1 LIIEE
6 NFANISF
13 GPFPLNSPFWK
24 KVEHKNID
32 NLFYEPRIE
41 ILMRRVR
48 DSIHDY
54 IDLDALESSLVDTEP
69 FQRLRWIKQL
79 GSANLVYPGANHTR
93 LEHSIGVSHLAKQM
107 ASQSEVPKDEINLV
121 SIAGLLHDLGHSPYS
136 HLADELPF
144 GKDHVEVTQDIIKSS
159 KISDIFNDE
168 GIDSSEVCSL
178 IKGNHKYGSLI
189 SGDIDGDRLDYLI
202 RDSHYTGVKTGVDTG
217 RLVTKMSFVENEL
230 VIGESSLPVVET
242 FLTSRSIMFPTV
254 YFHPFSRG
262 AELMLARAT
271 TAAIDKDSFS
281 YDSFV
286 SFTDHKFL
294 SELNLSGGLSKK
306 LVNDF
311 EKRRIT
317 KRVVSLTKDKT
328 EEMGISKSDVEDL
341 ESSIAEKLDIK
352 PSEIF
357 MDLPPLKV
365 VPTMKVKILKEDGTL
380 DYASNMSTITKSLYE
395 AQFDHWRCRIYAPPE
410 KSKQALEVAN
420 RELGI

>member
-1 LIIEE
+1 M
-6 NFANISF
+6 
-13 GPFPLNSPFWK
+13 
-24 KVEHKNID
+24 
-32 NLFYEPRIE
+32 NLVSS

-54 IDLDALESSLVDTEP
+54 IDLDELESSLVDTEP
-69 FQRLRWIKQL
+69 YQRLRWIKQL

-107 ASQSEVPKDEINLV
+107 AIQSEVPDDEIHLV

-144 GKDHVEVTQDIIKSS
+144 GKDHVEVTQDIVNDSQ
-159 KISDIFNDE
+159 ISDIFHKQ
-168 GIDSSEVCSL
+168 GIETNEICDL

-217 RLVTKMSFVENEL
+217 RLITKMSFSNNEL

-271 TAAIDKDSFS
+271 KSAINGSHFS
-281 YDSFV
+281 YDEFISY
-286 SFTDHKFL
+286 TDHKFL
-294 SELNLSGGLSKK
+294 SELNLAGGLSKK
-306 LVNDF
+306 LVNNF
-311 EKRRIT
+311 EKRHII
-317 KRVVSLTKDKT
+317 KRAVSITKDKT
-328 EEMGISKSDVEDL
+328 EEMGITKSDIETL
-341 ESSIAEKLDIK
+341 ETSIANKLDIDS
-352 PSEIF
+352 SEIF

-365 VPTMKVKILKEDGTL
+365 VPAMKVKILKEDGTL

-395 AQFDHWRCRIYAPPE
+395 AQFDHWRCRIYGP
-410 KSKQALEVAN
+410 SKLSDQVSKIAEQ
-420 RELGI
+420 ELGI

>member
-1 LIIEE
+1 M
-6 NFANISF
+6 
-13 GPFPLNSPFWK
+13 
-24 KVEHKNID
+24 
-32 NLFYEPRIE
+32 NLVSSEM
-41 ILMRRVR
+41 MRRVR

-54 IDLDALESSLVDTEP
+54 IDLDDLESSLVDTEP
-69 FQRLRWIKQL
+69 YQRLRWIKQL

-93 LEHSIGVSHLAKQM
+93 LEHSIGVSHLVKQM
-107 ASQSEVPKDEINLV
+107 ASQSDVPKDEIPLV
-121 SIAGLLHDLGHSPYS
+121 SVAGLLHDLGHSPYS

-144 GKDHVEVTQDIIKSS
+144 GKDHVEVTQDIINSS
-159 KISDIFNDE
+159 QISDILSDQGLDIN
-168 GIDSSEVCSL
+168 EVCNL
-178 IKGNHKYGSLI
+178 IKGDHKYGSLI
-189 SGDIDGDRLDYLI
+189 SGDIDGDRLDYLM

-217 RLVTKMSFVENEL
+217 RLVTKMSIADNEL
-230 VIGESSLPVVET
+230 VIGESGLPVVET

-271 TAAIDKDSFS
+271 SAAIDNDVFT

-294 SELNLSGGLSKK
+294 SELNLAGGLPQK

-311 EKRRIT
+311 EKRNIT
-317 KRVVSLTKDKT
+317 KRVVSITKDKT

-341 ESSIAEKLDIK
+341 ELSIAQKLDID
-352 PSEIF
+352 SSQIF

-365 VPTMKVKILKEDGTL
+365 VPAMKVKILKEDGTL

-395 AQFDHWRCRIYAPPE
+395 AQFDHWRCRIYAP
-410 KSKQALEVAN
+410 SKLSVQATEVAN

>member
-1 LIIEE
+1 M
-6 NFANISF
+6 
-13 GPFPLNSPFWK
+13 
-24 KVEHKNID
+24 
-32 NLFYEPRIE
+32 NLVSSE
-41 ILMRRVR
+41 LMRRVR

-54 IDLDALESSLVDTEP
+54 IDLDDLESSLVDTEP
-69 FQRLRWIKQL
+69 YQRLRWIKQL

-93 LEHSIGVSHLAKQM
+93 LEHSIGVSHLVKQM
-107 ASQSEVPKDEINLV
+107 ASQSDVPKDEIPLV
-121 SIAGLLHDLGHSPYS
+121 SVAGLLHDLGHSPYS

-144 GKDHVEVTQDIIKSS
+144 GKDHVEVTQDIINSS
-159 KISDIFNDE
+159 QISDILSDE
-168 GIDSSEVCSL
+168 GLDINEVCDL

-189 SGDIDGDRLDYLI
+189 SGDIDGDRLDYLM

-217 RLVTKMSFVENEL
+217 RLVTKMTIADNEL
-230 VIGESSLPVVET
+230 VIGESGLPVVET

-271 TAAIDKDSFS
+271 SAAIDNDVFT

-294 SELNLSGGLSKK
+294 SELNLAGGLPQK

-311 EKRRIT
+311 EKRNIT
-317 KRVVSLTKDKT
+317 KRVVSITKDKT

-341 ESSIAEKLDIK
+341 ELSIAQKLDID
-352 PSEIF
+352 SSQIF

-365 VPTMKVKILKEDGTL
+365 VPAMKVKILKEDGTL

-395 AQFDHWRCRIYAPPE
+395 AQFDHWRCRIYAP
-410 KSKQALEVAN
+410 SKLSVQATEVAN

>member
-1 LIIEE
+1 M
-6 NFANISF
+6 
-13 GPFPLNSPFWK
+13 
-24 KVEHKNID
+24 
-32 NLFYEPRIE
+32 NLVSSE
-41 ILMRRVR
+41 LMRRVR

-69 FQRLRWIKQL
+69 YQRLRWIKQL

-93 LEHSIGVSHLAKQM
+93 LEHSIGVSHLVKQM
-107 ASQSEVPKDEINLV
+107 ASQSDVPKDEIPLV
-121 SIAGLLHDLGHSPYS
+121 SVAGLLHDLGHSPYS

-144 GKDHVEVTQDIIKSS
+144 GKDHVEVTQDIINSS
-159 KISDIFNDE
+159 QISDILSDQGLDIN
-168 GIDSSEVCSL
+168 EVCNL
-178 IKGNHKYGSLI
+178 IKGDHKYGSLI
-189 SGDIDGDRLDYLI
+189 SGDIDGDRLDYLM

-217 RLVTKMSFVENEL
+217 RLVTKMSIADNEL
-230 VIGESSLPVVET
+230 VIGESGLPVVET

-271 TAAIDKDSFS
+271 SAAIDNDVFT

-294 SELNLSGGLSKK
+294 SELNLAGGLPQK

-311 EKRRIT
+311 EKRNIT
-317 KRVVSLTKDKT
+317 KRVVSITKDKT

-341 ESSIAEKLDIK
+341 ELSIAQKLDID
-352 PSEIF
+352 SSQIF

-365 VPTMKVKILKEDGTL
+365 VPAMKVKILKEDGTL

-395 AQFDHWRCRIYAPPE
+395 AQFDHWRCRIYAP
-410 KSKQALEVAN
+410 SKLSVQATEVAN

>member
-1 LIIEE
+1 M
-6 NFANISF
+6 
-13 GPFPLNSPFWK
+13 
-24 KVEHKNID
+24 
-32 NLFYEPRIE
+32 NLVSRE
-41 ILMRRVR
+41 LMRRVR

-54 IDLDALESSLVDTEP
+54 IDLDDLESSLVDTQP
-69 FQRLRWIKQL
+69 YQRLRWIKQL

-107 ASQSEVPKDEINLV
+107 ASHSGVSKDEIHLV

-144 GKDHVEVTQDIIKSS
+144 GKDHVEVTQDIIRNS
-159 KISDIFNDE
+159 KISDIFHDE
-168 GIDSSEVCSL
+168 GINVKEICNL
-178 IKGNHKYGSLI
+178 IKGDHKYGSLI
-189 SGDIDGDRLDYLI
+189 SGDIDGDRLDYLM

-217 RLVTKMSFVENEL
+217 RLVTKMSISDNDL
-230 VIGESSLPVVET
+230 VIGESGLPVVET

-271 TAAIDKDSFS
+271 MAAISNDSFS
-281 YDSFV
+281 YESFV

-294 SELNLSGGLSKK
+294 SELDSAGNLSKK

-311 EKRRIT
+311 ENRRIT
-317 KRVVSLTKDKT
+317 KRVVSLTKDET
-328 EEMGISKSDVEDL
+328 EEMGISKSDVEAL
-341 ESSIAEKLDIK
+341 ESSIAEKLDIE

-357 MDLPPLKV
+357 MDLPPFKV
-365 VPTMKVKILKEDGTL
+365 VPEMKVKILKEDGTL

-410 KSKQALEVAN
+410 MSSQASEVAK

>member
-1 LIIEE
+1 M
-6 NFANISF
+6 
-13 GPFPLNSPFWK
+13 
-24 KVEHKNID
+24 
-32 NLFYEPRIE
+32 NLVSS

-54 IDLDALESSLVDTEP
+54 IDLDELESSLVDTEP
-69 FQRLRWIKQL
+69 YQRLRWIKQL

-107 ASQSEVPKDEINLV
+107 AIQSEVPDDEIHLV

-144 GKDHVEVTQDIIKSS
+144 GKDHVEVTQDIVNDSQ
-159 KISDIFNDE
+159 ISDIFHKQ
-168 GIDSSEVCSL
+168 GIETNEICDL

-217 RLVTKMSFVENEL
+217 RLITKMSFSNNEL

-271 TAAIDKDSFS
+271 KSAINGSHFS
-281 YDSFV
+281 YDEFISY
-286 SFTDHKFL
+286 TDHKFL
-294 SELNLSGGLSKK
+294 SKLNLAGGLSKK
-306 LVNDF
+306 LVNNF
-311 EKRRIT
+311 EKRHII
-317 KRVVSLTKDKT
+317 KRAVSITKDKT
-328 EEMGISKSDVEDL
+328 EEMGITKSDIEAL
-341 ESSIAEKLDIK
+341 ETSIANKLDIDS
-352 PSEIF
+352 SEIF

-365 VPTMKVKILKEDGTL
+365 VPAMKVKILKEDGTL

-395 AQFDHWRCRIYAPPE
+395 AQFDHWRCRIYGP
-410 KSKQALEVAN
+410 SKLSDQVSKIAEQ
-420 RELGI
+420 ELGI

>member
-1 LIIEE
+1 M
-6 NFANISF
+6 
-13 GPFPLNSPFWK
+13 
-24 KVEHKNID
+24 
-32 NLFYEPRIE
+32 NLVSRE
-41 ILMRRVR
+41 LMRRVR

-54 IDLDALESSLVDTEP
+54 INLDELESSLVDTQP
-69 FQRLRWIKQL
+69 YQRLRWIKQL

-107 ASQSEVPKDEINLV
+107 ASQSGVSKDEIHLL

-144 GKDHVEVTQDIIKSS
+144 GKDHVAVTHDIIRDS
-159 KISDIFNDE
+159 KISDIFHNE
-168 GIDSSEVCSL
+168 GINAKEICNL
-178 IKGNHKYGSLI
+178 IRGDHKYGSLI
-189 SGDIDGDRLDYLI
+189 SGDIDGDRLDYLM

-217 RLVTKMSFVENEL
+217 RLITKMSILDNEL
-230 VIGESSLPVVET
+230 VIGESGLPVVET

-271 TAAIDKDSFS
+271 TAAIANDCFS
-281 YDSFV
+281 YESFV

-294 SELNLSGGLSKK
+294 SELDSAGNLSKK

-311 EKRRIT
+311 ENRRIT
-317 KRVVSLTKDKT
+317 KRVVSLTKDET
-328 EEMGISKSDVEDL
+328 EEMGISKSDVETL
-341 ESSIAEKLDIK
+341 ESSIAEKLDIET
-352 PSEIF
+352 SEIF
-357 MDLPPLKV
+357 MDLPPFKV
-365 VPTMKVKILKEDGTL
+365 VPEMKVKILKEDGTL

-395 AQFDHWRCRIYAPPE
+395 AQFDHWRCRIYAPP
-410 KSKQALEVAN
+410 KISIQASEVAK

>member
-1 LIIEE
+1 M
-6 NFANISF
+6 
-13 GPFPLNSPFWK
+13 
-24 KVEHKNID
+24 
-32 NLFYEPRIE
+32 NLVSS

-54 IDLDALESSLVDTEP
+54 IDLDELESSLVDTEP
-69 FQRLRWIKQL
+69 YQRLRWIKQL

-107 ASQSEVPKDEINLV
+107 AIQSEVPDDEIHLV

-144 GKDHVEVTQDIIKSS
+144 GKDHVEVTQDIVNDSQ
-159 KISDIFNDE
+159 ISDIFHKQ
-168 GIDSSEVCSL
+168 GIETNEICDL

-217 RLVTKMSFVENEL
+217 RLITKMSFSNNEL

-271 TAAIDKDSFS
+271 KSAINGSHFS
-281 YDSFV
+281 YDEFISYI
-286 SFTDHKFL
+286 DHKFL
-294 SELNLSGGLSKK
+294 SELNLAGGLSKK
-306 LVNDF
+306 LVNNF
-311 EKRRIT
+311 EKRHII
-317 KRVVSLTKDKT
+317 KRAVSITKDKT
-328 EEMGISKSDVEDL
+328 EEMGITKSDIEAL
-341 ESSIAEKLDIK
+341 ETSIANKLDIDS
-352 PSEIF
+352 SEIF

-365 VPTMKVKILKEDGTL
+365 VPAMKVKILKEDGTL

-395 AQFDHWRCRIYAPPE
+395 AQFDHWRCRIYGP
-410 KSKQALEVAN
+410 SKLSDQVSKIAE

>member
-1 LIIEE
+1 M
-6 NFANISF
+6 
-13 GPFPLNSPFWK
+13 
-24 KVEHKNID
+24 
-32 NLFYEPRIE
+32 NLVSS

-54 IDLDALESSLVDTEP
+54 IDLNELESSLVDTEP
-69 FQRLRWIKQL
+69 YQRLRWIKQL

-107 ASQSEVPKDEINLV
+107 AIQSGVPDDEMHLV

-144 GKDHVEVTQDIIKSS
+144 GKDHVEVTQDIIKDSQ
-159 KISDIFNDE
+159 ISEIFHKQ
-168 GIDSSEVCSL
+168 GIETNEICDL

-189 SGDIDGDRLDYLI
+189 SGDIDADRLDYLI

-217 RLVTKMSFVENEL
+217 RLITKMSFSSNEL
-230 VIGESSLPVVET
+230 VIGESCLPVVET

-262 AELMLARAT
+262 AELMLARST
-271 TAAIDKDSFS
+271 KSAINGGNFS
-281 YDSFV
+281 YEEFTSY
-286 SFTDHKFL
+286 TDHTFL
-294 SELNLSGGLSKK
+294 SKLNLAGGLSKN

-311 EKRRIT
+311 EKRRII
-317 KRVVSLTKDKT
+317 KRAVSITKDET
-328 EEMGISKSDVEDL
+328 EEMGITKSDIETL
-341 ESSIAEKLDIK
+341 ENSIAGKLEIES
-352 PSEIF
+352 SEIF

-395 AQFDHWRCRIYAPPE
+395 AQFDHWRCRIYGP
-410 KSKQALEVAN
+410 SKLSDQVSKIAE

>member
-1 LIIEE
+1 M
-6 NFANISF
+6 
-13 GPFPLNSPFWK
+13 
-24 KVEHKNID
+24 
-32 NLFYEPRIE
+32 NLVSSE
-41 ILMRRVR
+41 LMRRVR

-54 IDLDALESSLVDTEP
+54 IDLDDLESSLVDTEP
-69 FQRLRWIKQL
+69 YQRLRWIKQL

-93 LEHSIGVSHLAKQM
+93 LEHSIGVSHLVKQM
-107 ASQSEVPKDEINLV
+107 ASQSDVPNDEIPLV
-121 SIAGLLHDLGHSPYS
+121 SVAGLLHDLGHSPYS

-144 GKDHVEVTQDIIKSS
+144 GKDHVEVTQDIINSS
-159 KISDIFNDE
+159 QISDILSDQGLDIN
-168 GIDSSEVCSL
+168 EVCNL
-178 IKGNHKYGSLI
+178 IKGDHKYGSLI
-189 SGDIDGDRLDYLI
+189 SGDIDGDRLDYLM

-217 RLVTKMSFVENEL
+217 RLVTKMSIADNEL
-230 VIGESSLPVVET
+230 VIGESGLPVVET

-271 TAAIDKDSFS
+271 SAAIDDDVFT

-294 SELNLSGGLSKK
+294 SELNLAGGLPQK

-311 EKRRIT
+311 EKRNIT
-317 KRVVSLTKDKT
+317 KRVVSITKDKT

-341 ESSIAEKLDIK
+341 ELSIAQKLDID
-352 PSEIF
+352 SSQIF

-365 VPTMKVKILKEDGTL
+365 VPAMKVKILKEDGTL

-395 AQFDHWRCRIYAPPE
+395 AQFDHWRCRIYAP
-410 KSKQALEVAN
+410 SKLSVQATEVAN

>member
-1 LIIEE
+1 M
-6 NFANISF
+6 
-13 GPFPLNSPFWK
+13 
-24 KVEHKNID
+24 
-32 NLFYEPRIE
+32 NLVSS

-54 IDLDALESSLVDTEP
+54 IDLDELESSLVDTEP
-69 FQRLRWIKQL
+69 YQRLRWIKQL

-107 ASQSEVPKDEINLV
+107 AIQSEVPDDEIHLV

-144 GKDHVEVTQDIIKSS
+144 GKDHVEVTQDIVNDSQ
-159 KISDIFNDE
+159 ISDIFHKQ
-168 GIDSSEVCSL
+168 GIETNEICDL

-217 RLVTKMSFVENEL
+217 RLITKMSFSNNEL

-271 TAAIDKDSFS
+271 KSAINGSHFS
-281 YDSFV
+281 YDE
-286 SFTDHKFL
+286 FL
-294 SELNLSGGLSKK
+294 SELNLAGGLSKK
-306 LVNDF
+306 LVNNF
-311 EKRRIT
+311 EKRHII
-317 KRVVSLTKDKT
+317 KRAVSITKDKT
-328 EEMGISKSDVEDL
+328 EEMGITKSDIEAL
-341 ESSIAEKLDIK
+341 ETSIANKLDIDS
-352 PSEIF
+352 SEIF

-365 VPTMKVKILKEDGTL
+365 VPAMKVKILKEDGTL

-395 AQFDHWRCRIYAPPE
+395 AQFDHWRCRIYGP
-410 KSKQALEVAN
+410 SKLSDQVSKIAEQ
-420 RELGI
+420 ELGI

>member
-1 LIIEE
+1 M
-6 NFANISF
+6 
-13 GPFPLNSPFWK
+13 
-24 KVEHKNID
+24 
-32 NLFYEPRIE
+32 NLVSSE
-41 ILMRRVR
+41 LMRRVR

-54 IDLDALESSLVDTEP
+54 IDLDELESSLVDTEP
-69 FQRLRWIKQL
+69 YQRLRWIKQL

-93 LEHSIGVSHLAKQM
+93 LEHSIGVSHLVKQM
-107 ASQSEVPKDEINLV
+107 ASQSDVPKDEIPLV

-144 GKDHVEVTQDIIKSS
+144 GKDHVEVTQDIINSS
-159 KISDIFNDE
+159 QISDILSDQGLDIN
-168 GIDSSEVCSL
+168 EVCNL
-178 IKGNHKYGSLI
+178 IKGDHKYGSLI
-189 SGDIDGDRLDYLI
+189 SGDIDGDRLDYLM

-217 RLVTKMSFVENEL
+217 RLVTKMSIADNEL
-230 VIGESSLPVVET
+230 VIGESGLPVVET

-271 TAAIDKDSFS
+271 SAAIDNDAFT

-294 SELNLSGGLSKK
+294 SELNLAGGLPQK

-311 EKRRIT
+311 EKRNIT
-317 KRVVSLTKDKT
+317 KRVVSITKDKT

-341 ESSIAEKLDIK
+341 ELSIAQKLDID
-352 PSEIF
+352 SSQIF

-365 VPTMKVKILKEDGTL
+365 VPAMKVKILKEDGTL

-395 AQFDHWRCRIYAPPE
+395 AQFDHWRCRIYAP
-410 KSKQALEVAN
+410 SKLSVQATEVAN

>member
-1 LIIEE
+1 M
-6 NFANISF
+6 
-13 GPFPLNSPFWK
+13 
-24 KVEHKNID
+24 
-32 NLFYEPRIE
+32 NLVSS

-54 IDLDALESSLVDTEP
+54 IDLDELESSLVDTEP
-69 FQRLRWIKQL
+69 YQRLRWIKQL

-107 ASQSEVPKDEINLV
+107 AIQSEVPDDEIHLV

-144 GKDHVEVTQDIIKSS
+144 GKDHVEVTQDIVNDSQ
-159 KISDIFNDE
+159 ISDIFHKQ
-168 GIDSSEVCSL
+168 GIETNEICDL

-217 RLVTKMSFVENEL
+217 RLITKMSFSNNEL

-271 TAAIDKDSFS
+271 KSAINGSHFS
-281 YDSFV
+281 YDEFISY
-286 SFTDHKFL
+286 TDHKFL
-294 SELNLSGGLSKK
+294 SELNLAGGLSKK
-306 LVNDF
+306 LVNNF
-311 EKRRIT
+311 EKRHII
-317 KRVVSLTKDKT
+317 KRAVSITKDKT
-328 EEMGISKSDVEDL
+328 EEMGITKSDIEAL
-341 ESSIAEKLDIK
+341 ETSIANKLDIDS
-352 PSEIF
+352 SEIF

-365 VPTMKVKILKEDGTL
+365 VPAMKVKILKEDGTL

-395 AQFDHWRCRIYAPPE
+395 AQFDHWRCRIYAP
-410 KSKQALEVAN
+410 SKLSDQASEIAS

>member
-1 LIIEE
+1 M
-6 NFANISF
+6 
-13 GPFPLNSPFWK
+13 
-24 KVEHKNID
+24 
-32 NLFYEPRIE
+32 NLVSS

-54 IDLDALESSLVDTEP
+54 IDLDELESSLVDTEP
-69 FQRLRWIKQL
+69 YQRLRWIKQL

-107 ASQSEVPKDEINLV
+107 AIQSGVPDDEIHLV

-144 GKDHVEVTQDIIKSS
+144 GKDHVEVTQDIVNDSQ
-159 KISDIFNDE
+159 ISDIFHKQ
-168 GIDSSEVCSL
+168 GIETNEICDL

-217 RLVTKMSFVENEL
+217 RLITKMSFSNNEL

-271 TAAIDKDSFS
+271 KSAINGSHFS
-281 YDSFV
+281 YDEFISY
-286 SFTDHKFL
+286 TDHKFL
-294 SELNLSGGLSKK
+294 SELNLAGGLSKK
-306 LVNDF
+306 LVNNF
-311 EKRRIT
+311 EKRHII
-317 KRVVSLTKDKT
+317 KRAVSITKDKT
-328 EEMGISKSDVEDL
+328 EEMGI
-341 ESSIAEKLDIK
+341 
-352 PSEIF
+352 
-357 MDLPPLKV
+357 
-365 VPTMKVKILKEDGTL
+365 
-380 DYASNMSTITKSLYE
+380 TK
-395 AQFDHWRCRIYAPPE
+395 
-410 KSKQALEVAN
+410 
-420 RELGI
+420 

>member
-1 LIIEE
+1 M
-6 NFANISF
+6 
-13 GPFPLNSPFWK
+13 
-24 KVEHKNID
+24 
-32 NLFYEPRIE
+32 NLVSSE
-41 ILMRRVR
+41 LMRRVR

-54 IDLDALESSLVDTEP
+54 IDLDDLESSLVDTEP
-69 FQRLRWIKQL
+69 YQRLRWIKQL

-93 LEHSIGVSHLAKQM
+93 LEHSIGVSHLVKQM
-107 ASQSEVPKDEINLV
+107 ASQSDVPKDEIPLV
-121 SIAGLLHDLGHSPYS
+121 SVAGLLHDLGHSPYS

-144 GKDHVEVTQDIIKSS
+144 GKDHVEVTQDIINSS
-159 KISDIFNDE
+159 QISDILSDQGLDIN
-168 GIDSSEVCSL
+168 EVCNL
-178 IKGNHKYGSLI
+178 IKGDHKYGSLI
-189 SGDIDGDRLDYLI
+189 SGDIDGDRLDYLM

-217 RLVTKMSFVENEL
+217 RLVTKMSIADNEL
-230 VIGESSLPVVET
+230 VIGESGLPVVET

-271 TAAIDKDSFS
+271 SAAIDNDVFT

-294 SELNLSGGLSKK
+294 SELNLAGGLSQK

-311 EKRRIT
+311 EKRNIT
-317 KRVVSLTKDKT
+317 KRVVSITKDKT

-341 ESSIAEKLDIK
+341 ELSIAQKLDID
-352 PSEIF
+352 SSQIF

-365 VPTMKVKILKEDGTL
+365 VPAMKVKILKEDGTL

-395 AQFDHWRCRIYAPPE
+395 AQFDHWRCRIYAP
-410 KSKQALEVAN
+410 SKLSIQATEVAN

>member
-1 LIIEE
+1 M
-6 NFANISF
+6 
-13 GPFPLNSPFWK
+13 
-24 KVEHKNID
+24 
-32 NLFYEPRIE
+32 NLVSSE
-41 ILMRRVR
+41 LMRRVR

-54 IDLDALESSLVDTEP
+54 IDLDELESSLVDTEP
-69 FQRLRWIKQL
+69 YQRLRWIKQL

-93 LEHSIGVSHLAKQM
+93 LEHSIGVSHLVKQM
-107 ASQSEVPKDEINLV
+107 ASQSDVPKDEIPLV

-144 GKDHVEVTQDIIKSS
+144 GKNHVEVTQDIINSS
-159 KISDIFNDE
+159 QISDILSDQGLDIN
-168 GIDSSEVCSL
+168 EVCNL
-178 IKGNHKYGSLI
+178 IKGDHKYGSLI
-189 SGDIDGDRLDYLI
+189 SGDIDGDRLDYLM
-202 RDSHYTGVKTGVDTG
+202 RDSHYPGVKTGVDTG
-217 RLVTKMSFVENEL
+217 RLVTKMSITDNEL
-230 VIGESSLPVVET
+230 VIGESGLPVVET

-271 TAAIDKDSFS
+271 TAAIDNDVFT

-294 SELNLSGGLSKK
+294 SELNLAGGLSQK

-311 EKRRIT
+311 EKRNIT
-317 KRVVSLTKDKT
+317 KRVVSITKDKT

-341 ESSIAEKLDIK
+341 ELSIAQKLDID
-352 PSEIF
+352 SSQIF
-357 MDLPPLKV
+357 MDLPPFKV
-365 VPTMKVKILKEDGTL
+365 VPAMKVKILKEDGTL

-395 AQFDHWRCRIYAPPE
+395 AQFDHWRCRIYAP
-410 KSKQALEVAN
+410 SKLSDRASEIAS

>member
-1 LIIEE
+1 M
-6 NFANISF
+6 
-13 GPFPLNSPFWK
+13 
-24 KVEHKNID
+24 
-32 NLFYEPRIE
+32 NLVSSE
-41 ILMRRVR
+41 LMRRVR

-54 IDLDALESSLVDTEP
+54 IDLDDLESSLVDTEP
-69 FQRLRWIKQL
+69 YQRLRWIKQL

-93 LEHSIGVSHLAKQM
+93 LEHSIGVSHLVKQM
-107 ASQSEVPKDEINLV
+107 ASQSDVPKDEIPLV
-121 SIAGLLHDLGHSPYS
+121 SVAGLLHDLGHSPYS

-144 GKDHVEVTQDIIKSS
+144 GKDHVEVTQDIINSS
-159 KISDIFNDE
+159 QISDILSDQGLDIN
-168 GIDSSEVCSL
+168 EVCNL
-178 IKGNHKYGSLI
+178 IKGDHKYGSLI
-189 SGDIDGDRLDYLI
+189 SGDIDGDRLDYLM

-217 RLVTKMSFVENEL
+217 RLVTKMSIADNEL
-230 VIGESSLPVVET
+230 VIGESGLPVVET

-271 TAAIDKDSFS
+271 SAAIDNDVFT

-294 SELNLSGGLSKK
+294 SELNLAGGLPQK

-311 EKRRIT
+311 EKRNIT
-317 KRVVSLTKDKT
+317 KRVVSITKDKT

-341 ESSIAEKLDIK
+341 ELSIAQKLDID
-352 PSEIF
+352 SSQIF

-365 VPTMKVKILKEDGTL
+365 VPAMKVKILKEDGTL

-395 AQFDHWRCRIYAPPE
+395 AQFDHWRCRIYAP
-410 KSKQALEVAN
+410 SKLSIQATEVAN

>member
-1 LIIEE
+1 M
-6 NFANISF
+6 
-13 GPFPLNSPFWK
+13 
-24 KVEHKNID
+24 
-32 NLFYEPRIE
+32 NLVSSE
-41 ILMRRVR
+41 LMRRVR

-54 IDLDALESSLVDTEP
+54 IDLDELESSLVDTEP
-69 FQRLRWIKQL
+69 YQRLRWIKQL

-93 LEHSIGVSHLAKQM
+93 LEHSIGVSHLVKQM
-107 ASQSEVPKDEINLV
+107 ASQSDVPKDEIPLV

-144 GKDHVEVTQDIIKSS
+144 GKDHVEVTQDIINSS
-159 KISDIFNDE
+159 QISDILGDQGFD
-168 GIDSSEVCSL
+168 IDEVCNL
-178 IKGNHKYGSLI
+178 IKGDHKYGSLI
-189 SGDIDGDRLDYLI
+189 SGDIDGDRLDYLM

-217 RLVTKMSFVENEL
+217 RLVTKMSITDNEL
-230 VIGESSLPVVET
+230 VIGESGLPVVET

-271 TAAIDKDSFS
+271 TAAIDNDVFT

-294 SELNLSGGLSKK
+294 SELNLAGGLSQK

-311 EKRRIT
+311 EKRNIT
-317 KRVVSLTKDKT
+317 KRVVSITKDKT

-341 ESSIAEKLDIK
+341 ELSIAQKLDID
-352 PSEIF
+352 SSQIF
-357 MDLPPLKV
+357 MDLPPFKV
-365 VPTMKVKILKEDGTL
+365 VPAMKVKILKEDGTL

-395 AQFDHWRCRIYAPPE
+395 AQFDHWRCRIYAP
-410 KSKQALEVAN
+410 SKLSVQATEVAN

>member
-1 LIIEE
+1 M
-6 NFANISF
+6 
-13 GPFPLNSPFWK
+13 
-24 KVEHKNID
+24 
-32 NLFYEPRIE
+32 NLVSSE
-41 ILMRRVR
+41 LMRRVR

-54 IDLDALESSLVDTEP
+54 IDLDELESTLVDTEP
-69 FQRLRWIKQL
+69 YQRLRWIKQL

-107 ASQSEVPKDEINLV
+107 ASQSDVPKDEIPLV

-144 GKDHVEVTQDIIKSS
+144 GKDHVEVTQDIINSS
-159 KISDIFNDE
+159 QISDILQDK
-168 GIDSSEVCSL
+168 GIDNKEVCNL
-178 IKGNHKYGSLI
+178 IKGDHKYGSLI
-189 SGDIDGDRLDYLI
+189 SGDIDADRLDYLM

-217 RLVTKMSFVENEL
+217 RLVTKMSMADNEL
-230 VIGESSLPVVET
+230 VIGESGLPVVET
-242 FLTSRSIMFPTV
+242 FMTSRSIMFPTV

-271 TAAIDKDSFS
+271 AAAIANDNFT
-281 YDSFV
+281 YDSFI

-294 SELNLSGGLSKK
+294 SELNLAGGLSQK

-317 KRVVSLTKDKT
+317 KRVVSITKDKT
-328 EEMGISKSDVEDL
+328 EEMGISRADVEDL
-341 ESSIAEKLDIK
+341 ELSIAQKLDINS
-352 PSEIF
+352 SEIF
-357 MDLPPLKV
+357 MDLPPFKV
-365 VPTMKVKILKEDGTL
+365 VPAMKVKILKEDGSL

-395 AQFDHWRCRIYAPPE
+395 AQFDHWRCRIYAP
-410 KSKQALEVAN
+410 SKLSGEASKVAS

>member
-1 LIIEE
+1 M
-6 NFANISF
+6 
-13 GPFPLNSPFWK
+13 
-24 KVEHKNID
+24 
-32 NLFYEPRIE
+32 NLVSS

-54 IDLDALESSLVDTEP
+54 IDLDELESSLVDTEP
-69 FQRLRWIKQL
+69 YQRLRWIKQL

-107 ASQSEVPKDEINLV
+107 AIQSEVPDDEIHLV

-144 GKDHVEVTQDIIKSS
+144 VKDHVEVTQDIVNDSQ
-159 KISDIFNDE
+159 ISDIFHKQ
-168 GIDSSEVCSL
+168 GIETNEICDL

-217 RLVTKMSFVENEL
+217 RLITKMSFSNNEL

-271 TAAIDKDSFS
+271 KSAINGSHFS
-281 YDSFV
+281 YDEFISY
-286 SFTDHKFL
+286 TDHKFL
-294 SELNLSGGLSKK
+294 SELNLAGGLSKK
-306 LVNDF
+306 LVNNF
-311 EKRRIT
+311 EKRHII
-317 KRVVSLTKDKT
+317 KRAVSITKDKT
-328 EEMGISKSDVEDL
+328 EEMGITKSDIEAL
-341 ESSIAEKLDIK
+341 ETSIANKLDIHS
-352 PSEIF
+352 SEIF

-365 VPTMKVKILKEDGTL
+365 VPAMKVKILKEDGTL

-395 AQFDHWRCRIYAPPE
+395 AQFDHWRCRIYGP
-410 KSKQALEVAN
+410 SKLSDQVSKIAEQ
-420 RELGI
+420 ELGI